1 MSLIVEFKVEDHM
14 PALYGAAER
23 TAAEGQARF
32 RRLIASSLALLVV
45 AAVGGM
51 VDRSWGG
58 WLSAAAFAGSV
69 VVTALWMVRRAEND
83 WYDGRAGA
91 ESTKSMTW
99 KFAVGGEPYGVD
111 ACDAKTRYGSDVDAV
126 VSELNRLGS
135 SLRAPPSGGG
145 TDALADLRSA
155 SLDGRR
161 AVYREQRVNDQRQ
174 WYARRAGE
182 HRASARRWQVAMVC
196 AQILGIAGAVLK
208 GVDVVHADLLALL
221 ATVAAAITAWMSA
234 ADYLHIARAYDFA
247 AIELDA
253 VLSRIGDPTTEAEWA
268 AFVADAEQAMSREH
282 GMWLARKRG
291 RL

>member
-1 MSLIVEFKVEDHM
+1 MSLIVELKVEDHM

-23 TAAEGQARF
+23 TSAEGQARF

-58 WLSAAAFAGSV
+58 WLSAAAFSGSV
-69 VVTALWMVRRAEND
+69 LVTALWIVRRAEND

-91 ESTKSMTW
+91 ESIKSMTW
-99 KFAVGGEPYGVD
+99 KFAVGGEPYAVD
-111 ACDAKTRYGSDVDAV
+111 ECDAETRYGSDIEAL
-126 VSELNRLGS
+126 VSEIDRLGS
-135 SLRAPPSGGG
+135 SLRAPPSEGG
-145 TDALADLRSA
+145 TDALARLRVA

-161 AVYREQRVNDQRQ
+161 AVYREQRVTDQRQ

-182 HRASARRWQVAMVC
+182 HRASARRWQLAMVC
-196 AQILGIAGAVLK
+196 AQILGIVGAVLK
-208 GVDVVHADLLALL
+208 GVDVVHADLLSLL
-221 ATVAAAITAWMSA
+221 ATVAAAIAAWTNA
-234 ADYLHIARAYDFA
+234 ADSLHVARAYDFA
-247 AIELDA
+247 TLDLDA
-253 VLSRIGDPTTEAEWA
+253 VLGRIGDPTTEAEWA